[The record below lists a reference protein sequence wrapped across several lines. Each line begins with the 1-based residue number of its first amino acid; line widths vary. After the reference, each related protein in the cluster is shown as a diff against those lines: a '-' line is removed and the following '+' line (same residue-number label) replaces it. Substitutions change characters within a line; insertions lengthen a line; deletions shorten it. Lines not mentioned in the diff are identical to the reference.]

1 MPPFRDLTGQRFG
14 RLTAKTYIGSKK
26 KWKCRCDC
34 GRPALVRSNDIV
46 RGKIQSCGCL
56 LRERRGVSS
65 FKHGAGKTAE
75 YRAWQGAKNRCRYS
89 SREGYSRYGGRGI
102 VMCDRWKNSFENFL
116 EDMGKRPSRRHSLDR
131 RNNNGDY
138 EPGNCRWATPKQQ
151 ANNKTHGRALR
162 KLTDQQVRE
171 IKVDLSEA
179 TKTLRQ
185 IAANYGISKFA
196 IYDIQRGRTWKET
209 HA

>member
-1 MPPFRDLTGQRFG
+1 
-14 RLTAKTYIGSKK
+14 
-26 KWKCRCDC
+26 
-34 GRPALVRSNDIV
+34 
-46 RGKIQSCGCL
+46 
-56 LRERRGVSS
+56 
-65 FKHGAGKTAE
+65 
-75 YRAWQGAKNRCRYS
+75 
-89 SREGYSRYGGRGI
+89 
-102 VMCDRWKNSFENFL
+102 MCDRWKNSFENFL